1 MPPLSNSLPDLMKL
15 AAETS
20 FTDDD
25 ALEVLG
31 HCVLVCV
38 MPDPKT
44 PPTLKKELAKTILQS
59 LKRPN
64 QSREITGT

>member
-15 AAETS
+15 AAETG

-25 ALEVLG
+25 ALEILG

-38 MPDPKT
+38 MLDAET
-44 PPTLKKELAKTILQS
+44 PPTLKKELAKNILQS

-64 QSREITGT
+64 QRKEIVST